1 MHLSSYKKM
10 EYMVKFYNEYYP
22 ANDGVIKV
30 FDVGSYD
37 KGGTYR
43 NIFDGSG
50 YCYTGMDIHEGPN
63 VDFVPG
69 DIYDWKEIGDE
80 TVDVVISGQT
90 FEYIE
95 YPWVTMKEIARIL
108 KPSGFCFII
117 VPSTVHYGAA
127 GDGYRY
133 YADGLS
139 SLAKWADLK
148 VHHTSVGGVPKTN
161 NITDWISEYNDACLV
176 AQKRPYNDIKGI
188 PFERE
193 IRVPVN
199 SIKGYALLR
208 EKVKNACDRFVEKKP
223 FVLFGAGW
231 IGDMVLEVLGNDNV
245 HCFVDNSG
253 IKIGTERKGKKV
265 VSFQE
270 YKRDSDKYNCL
281 VTAAE
286 SASLAITES
295 LRMERISCQSVFGEL

>member
-10 EYMVKFYNEYYP
+10 EYMVQYYKEYLP
-22 ANDGVIKV
+22 AKDGVIKV

-43 NIFDGSG
+43 NIFDGPG

-69 DIYDWKEIGDE
+69 DIYDWKEIGEE

-95 YPWVTMKEIARIL
+95 YPWVTIQEIARIL

-117 VPSTVHYGAA
+117 VPSTVHYGAL

-133 YADGLS
+133 YSDGLS

-148 VHHTSVGGVPKTN
+148 VHHTSVGGIPQTN
-161 NITDWISEYNDACLV
+161 NITDWVSEYNDACLV

-193 IRVPVN
+193 IRVPFNDIEGYVLLKEK
-199 SIKGYALLR
+199 IK
-208 EKVKNACDRFVEKKP
+208 KACNKFVEKKP

-231 IGDMVLEVLGNDNV
+231 IGDMVLEILGNDNV
-245 HCFVDNSG
+245 SFFVDNSG
-253 IKIGTERKGKKV
+253 IKTGTERKGKMV
-265 VSFQE
+265 LSFQE
-270 YKRDSDKYNCL
+270 YKKDSHKYNCL
-281 VTAAE
+281 VTASE
-286 SASLAITES
+286 SASLAIVKS
-295 LRMERISCQSVFGEL
+295 LRTEGVDCQSVFGEL

>member
-10 EYMVKFYNEYYP
+10 EYMVQYYKEYFP
-22 ANDGVIKV
+22 ANDGAIKV

-63 VDFVPG
+63 VDFIPG

-80 TVDVVISGQT
+80 TIDVVISGQT

-95 YPWVTMKEIARIL
+95 YPWVTIKEIARIL

-117 VPSTVHYGAA
+117 VPSTVHYGAL
-127 GDGYRY
+127 GDGYRFY
-133 YADGLS
+133 SDGLS

-148 VHHTSVGGVPKTN
+148 VHHTSVGGIPQTN

-193 IRVPVN
+193 IRVPFN
-199 SIKGYALLR
+199 SIEGIVLLK
-208 EKVKNACDRFVEKKP
+208 EKIKNACDKFAEKKP
-223 FVLFGAGW
+223 LVLFGAGW
-231 IGDMVLEVLGNDNV
+231 IGDMALEILGNDNV
-245 HCFVDNSG
+245 CFFVDNSG

-265 VSFQE
+265 VAFQE
-270 YKRDSDKYNCL
+270 YKRNSDKYNCL
-281 VTAAE
+281 VTASE
-286 SASLAITES
+286 SASLAIMES
-295 LRMERISCQSVFGEL
+295 LRMEGISCQSVFGEL